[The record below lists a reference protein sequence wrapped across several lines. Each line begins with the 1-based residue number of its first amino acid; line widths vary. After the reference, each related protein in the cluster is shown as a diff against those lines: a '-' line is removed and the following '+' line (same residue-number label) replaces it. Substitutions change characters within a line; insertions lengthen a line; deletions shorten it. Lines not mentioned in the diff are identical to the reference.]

1 MKRFLWVSLVLL
13 LPAAWGRSPF
23 LSAFK
28 PYLKTHIDL
37 SESLLA
43 LSYSVAGF
51 LSAIIVPYFIS
62 SLGKNFK
69 LTHGFR
75 VAYGIYIAGFMMF
88 LGAMHVHNSTLLT
101 FICLVLGYFGLR
113 CCGQNLLPVLSRAY
127 SAVVCTDKQCAYVS
141 GWHSLVQLGGSLL
154 LAILSAYNAFSSW
167 NYVIY
172 GQIAVLLLYMIFVPS
187 DLPQTNAS
195 QVSFVAVLRYIPRL
209 PWPFLFGVL
218 IAAFEN
224 FNATGMIFHLSDFAR
239 ENGVSLSKIY
249 KMFLPVTILTF
260 LFTFVCAWVY
270 SRISLKWNALMV
282 MINMVLCVLC
292 GINLNHDWC
301 VLGLIVTSGL
311 GWAFIHVLAYCL
323 SKRLLPAE
331 QQPMGYAAYGAITG
345 TCSACGPIAFTSLF
359 TIFGSYITS
368 SIVMIAIMC
377 ALTLV
382 VAYALWFLPS
392 LKEFR

>member
-37 SESLLA
+37 SESLLS
-43 LSYSVAGF
+43 LSYTVAGF

-62 SLGKNFK
+62 ALGKNFK

-88 LGAMHVHNSTLLT
+88 LGAMQVHNSTLLT
-101 FICLVLGYFGLR
+101 FVSLVLGYFGLR

-127 SAVVCTDKQCAYVS
+127 SATVCTDKQCAYVS
-141 GWHSLVQLGGSLL
+141 GWHSLVQLGGALL

-167 NYVIY
+167 SYVIY

-195 QVSFVAVLRYIPRL
+195 QVSFVAVLRYIRRL

-224 FNATGMIFHLSDFAR
+224 FNATGIIFHLSDFAR
-239 ENGVSLSKIY
+239 ENGVALSKIY
-249 KMFLPVTILTF
+249 KVFLPITILTF

-270 SRISLKWNALMV
+270 AHMSLKWNALGV
-282 MINMVLCVLC
+282 VINMALFVLCA
-292 GINLNHDWC
+292 IKLNHDWC
-301 VLGLIVTSGL
+301 ILGFIVTSGL
-311 GWAFIHVLAYCL
+311 GWAFIHVLSYCL
-323 SKRLLPAE
+323 SKRLLSGE
-331 QQPMGYAAYGAITG
+331 QQAMGYAAYAAIVG
-345 TCSACGPIAFTSLF
+345 VCSACGPIAYTSLF
-359 TIFGSYITS
+359 NIFGSYITS
-368 SIVMIAIMC
+368 GTVMVTINS
-377 ALTLV
+377 ALILV